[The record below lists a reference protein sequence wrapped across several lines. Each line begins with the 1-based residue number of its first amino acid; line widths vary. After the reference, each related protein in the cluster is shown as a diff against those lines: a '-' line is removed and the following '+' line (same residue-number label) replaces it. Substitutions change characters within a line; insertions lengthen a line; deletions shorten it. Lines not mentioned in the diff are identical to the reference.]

1 MPYSKFTLRKV
12 KDEFH
17 LELVEDSDLFSQVEP
32 HPISEDFSRILHENL
47 PLALAI
53 NTEKARSE
61 LLISPILVELRKIF
75 ERKISLF
82 SGIDFNVDETINL
95 NGFCDFLISNSAEQF
110 FITAPVVAIVEAKN
124 ENIVGGMGQC
134 IAEMIAANL
143 FNNNE
148 KVPVS
153 WIIYGAVTT
162 GSVWKFLKLEQPAV
176 FIDNREYHIENI
188 SKIMG
193 ILRAMVKQHA

>member
-1 MPYSKFTLRKV
+1 MSYSKFTLRKA
-12 KDEFH
+12 KEEFQ
-17 LELVEDSDLFSQVEP
+17 LALIEDRDLFSKIES
-32 HPISEDFSRILHENL
+32 HSISEDLTKILQENL

-82 SGIDFNVDETINL
+82 SGVDFNVDETRDL
-95 NGFCDFLISNSAEQF
+95 NGFCDFLISKSSEQL

-124 ENIVGGMGQC
+124 EDIIGGMGQC
-134 IAEMIAANL
+134 IAEMIAAKL
-143 FNNNE
+143 FNE
-148 KVPVS
+148 KENIAIA
-153 WIIYGAVTT
+153 WIYGAVTT
-162 GSVWKFLKLEQPAV
+162 GSIWKFLKLKQQEV
-176 FIDNREYHIENI
+176 FIDNREYHIENV

-193 ILRAMVKQHA
+193 ILHAMIKQHA